1 MIRMSSGRKYC
12 SATPGNILKFNAQ
25 GTSPREDAKMR
36 TTPQRSAAKMVAQQ
50 HSKALDGEFQA
61 KTASPRHKKTGVLSS
76 C

>member
-1 MIRMSSGRKYC
+1 MFREGKCC

-25 GTSPREDAKMR
+25 GTPPREDAKMCHHR
-36 TTPQRSAAKMVAQQ
+36 PEKCSKNVAQQ

-61 KTASPRHKKTGVLSS
+61 STASPRHKKTGVMNS